1 VAGLALADVLCGAPL
16 ALAAGAA
23 PVVAPAAS
31 AAPAAPAVAPPVQ
44 TGAWLHAISSYQP
57 PKYPVGFDH
66 FDYVNPAAP
75 KGGLLRLSNPD
86 RRSSFDKLNPFTVRG
101 VAPAA
106 VSLLMIESLTYASQ
120 DEPQAMYGLLAEAMY
135 VAPDLSSISF
145 RLHPKAK
152 FSNGDPVT
160 PEDVVYSFQMLTSPM
175 TTPGIRAG
183 YAPIEKAVKVDERT
197 VRFDLRERK
206 VEPLYIAGGL
216 PVFSRKWG
224 QPGGQTGGDGK
235 PKKFDEIINEP
246 PIASGPYLID
256 KVEMPRRIDLRLNPA
271 YWARD
276 LGVRRGF
283 YNFERITYRMYS
295 DPAVRREAF
304 KAGEFDIIKEYS
316 ARSWAR
322 QHDGPKWRDGRIVKT
337 AFPTSI
343 GQAMQGSDFN
353 LRRPKFQ
360 DPRVREAIILSWD
373 FSVINRYKAYKRADS
388 MFNNSAFAAQ
398 GLPSAEELK
407 LLEPFRAELP
417 ARVFGPAYVAPRTDT
432 GPNALRDNL
441 RRARDLL
448 AEAGWKI
455 AADGRL
461 RNAQGEAFE
470 IEYLEP
476 SQAGR
481 NTEWQRNLEKL
492 GISFKERLVD
502 FALYRR
508 RLETFD
514 FDIVT
519 IVEGDFTLPSASD
532 LESSYASKHADEEG
546 SNNLRGVKSK
556 AVDALIETMSQAS
569 TLEELRTAA
578 RALDRVLMWSFLQVP
593 ELYGSSERASYWN
606 KFGIPAVPA
615 TYFSIDTGAGGGPW
629 PIWCWWDKSLGDKP
643 GAVTGAAAAS
653 RP

>member
-1 VAGLALADVLCGAPL
+1 
-16 ALAAGAA
+16 
-23 PVVAPAAS
+23 
-31 AAPAAPAVAPPVQ
+31 
-44 TGAWLHAISSYQP
+44 
-57 PKYPVGFDH
+57 
-66 FDYVNPAAP
+66 
-75 KGGLLRLSNPD
+75 
-86 RRSSFDKLNPFTVRG
+86 
-101 VAPAA
+101 
-106 VSLLMIESLTYASQ
+106 
-120 DEPQAMYGLLAEAMY
+120 
-135 VAPDLSSISF
+135 
-145 RLHPKAK
+145 
-152 FSNGDPVT
+152 
-160 PEDVVYSFQMLTSPM
+160 
-175 TTPGIRAG
+175 
-183 YAPIEKAVKVDERT
+183 VDERT
-197 VRFDLRERK
+197 VRFDQREHK

-224 QPGGQTGGDGK
+224 QTGGQVDGK

-246 PIASGPYLID
+246 PIASGPYIID
-256 KVEMPRRIDLRLNPA
+256 KVEMPRRIDLHLNPA
-271 YWARD
+271 YWARE

-283 YNFERITYRMYS
+283 YNFERISYRMYK
-295 DPAVRREAF
+295 DPAIRREAF

-343 GQAMQGSDFN
+343 GQNMQGSDFN
-353 LRRPKFQ
+353 LRRAKFQ

-373 FSVINRYKAYKRADS
+373 FEVINRYKSYKRADS
-388 MFNNSAFAAQ
+388 MFNNSDFAAQ

-448 AEAGWKI
+448 AKAGWKV
-455 AADGRL
+455 APDGKL

-481 NTEWQRNLEKL
+481 NTEWQHNLEKL
-492 GISFKERLVD
+492 GIGFKERLVD

-546 SNNLRGVKSK
+546 SNNLRGVKIK
-556 AVDALIETMSQAS
+556 AADALIEIMSRAS
-569 TLEELRTAA
+569 TLAELRSAA

-615 TYFSIDTGAGGGPW
+615 RYFSIDSSAGGGPW
-629 PIWCWWDKSLGDKP
+629 PIWCWWDKSLDKP
-643 GAVTGAAAAS
+643 GGSAKGAANGAAAGAS